1 MVYMG
6 FGQREDFPT
15 LAIQSREAPAAG
27 IARGEV
33 NSEAVPKTAVDAVRD
48 GRDHTMK
55 IASNGVLAASA
66 PFAFMTGHADPVT
79 PTRTGTNAD

>member
-55 IASNGVLAASA
+55 IAASA
-66 PFAFMTGHADPVT
+66 PFAFMAGHADPVT